1 MAIGA
6 GDWMKLQCGDR
17 VSERDGRHIGRVE
30 AQAGERR
37 MKPAVTFPLG
47 QVMATPGALH
57 RYRPE
62 ELAQRLGRH
71 ARGDWGDLDAEDIAA
86 NKSALRH
93 GSRIFS
99 SYRMPDGEKLWIIT
113 EADRSATT
121 FLLPDEY

>member
-6 GDWMKLQCGDR
+6 GDWMKLQCGD
-17 VSERDGRHIGRVE
+17 
-30 AQAGERR
+30 
-37 MKPAVTFPLG
+37 
-47 QVMATPGALH
+47 
-57 RYRPE
+57 
-62 ELAQRLGRH
+62 
-71 ARGDWGDLDAEDIAA
+71 EDIAA

-113 EADRSATT
+113 EADRSATK